1 MSASPIEHAALE
13 WNEQGTPVSRAFDD
27 VYFSNQDG
35 PKETHYVF
43 LTGNGL
49 PERFVTHPS
58 RRFTVAETG
67 FGTGLNFLTLWQAF
81 RLFLGAHPNAP
92 LASLH
97 FISFEK
103 FPLSL
108 RDLEEVHR
116 SWPQFSEL
124 CEELQ
129 RAWPP
134 ALPGCHRLLLDNERV
149 TLDLWFGDVNEVL
162 PTLDDS
168 AQEQVDAWFL
178 DGFAPSKNPEMWTP
192 LLFNSMA
199 RMAAPSG
206 TFATFTAAGFVRRG
220 LQQAGFDVSRTKGF
234 GHKREMLVGVRRDE
248 LPASLHNQHPWY
260 RTPKA
265 ESPDDVAIVGGGIAS
280 AMTALALLR
289 RGAKVTLYCA
299 DDEPAQN
306 ASGNAQGALY
316 PLLAKQASALSD
328 IFTHAFVFARRHYD
342 NLIRQGVS
350 FPYQWCGVTQLG
362 YDDKSRQKVANMLAS
377 SPLPDIAR
385 AVTQAEAEALCGL
398 PTGCGGIHYP
408 QGGWLSPR
416 RLTPQSLEVAQ
427 KRGMKAH
434 YQHRLTTLT
443 QTEHGWELRFDNGS
457 VALHATVILANGHCL
472 PEFSQTSTL
481 PLTPVRGQVSQIPT
495 SDELSHL
502 RQVICYDGYMTPVD
516 ADGRFH
522 CIGASYG
529 RDDLRTDYRE
539 DEQQDNRQRLIRCLP
554 SVEWPTRI
562 DVSDGLARCGV
573 RSAVRDHLPMVGA
586 VPDAVRLLNDYQ
598 NLHQKIRRGEN
609 VDAAPVWHGLYM
621 LGGLGS
627 RGLCSAP
634 LMAEVLVSQIFG
646 EPLPLPAKLIAAL
659 NPNRLWI
666 RKLLKGNSISQDS
679 REE

>member
-1 MSASPIEHAALE
+1 MNAPPIKHASLE

-35 PKETHYVF
+35 PEETHYVF

-49 PERFVTHPS
+49 PERFAKHS
-58 RRFTVAETG
+58 ARRFTVAETG

-81 RLFLGAHPNAP
+81 RQFRDTNPDAP
-92 LASLH
+92 LAALH

-116 SWPQFSEL
+116 AWPQYFEL
-124 CEELQ
+124 CKELQ

-134 ALPGCHRLLLDNERV
+134 ALPGCHRLLLDDERV

-162 PTLDDS
+162 PTLGDGV
-168 AQEQVDAWFL
+168 QEQVDAWFL
-178 DGFAPSKNPEMWTP
+178 DGFAPSKNPQMWTP
-192 LLFNSMA
+192 LLFDSMA

-220 LQQAGFDVSRTKGF
+220 LQQAGFDVSRIKGF
-234 GHKREMLVGVRRDE
+234 GQKREMLVGVRRSE
-248 LPASLHNQHPWY
+248 LPVPLRDERPWY

-265 ESPDDVAIVGGGIAS
+265 EGSDDVAIIGGGIAS
-280 AMTALALLR
+280 AMAALALLR
-289 RGAKVTLYCA
+289 RGALVTLYCA

-328 IFTHAFVFARRHYD
+328 VFTHAFIFARRRYD
-342 NLIRQGVS
+342 ALLLQGID
-350 FPYQWCGVTQLG
+350 FEHQWCGVTQLG
-362 YDDKSRQKVANMLAS
+362 YDEKSRQKVANMLAS
-377 SPLPDIAR
+377 APLSELAR
-385 AVTQAEAEALCGL
+385 AVTQEEAEALCGL

-416 RLTPQSLEVAQ
+416 RLTQRAIEEAQ
-427 KRGMKAH
+427 KRGMSAH
-434 YQHRLTTLT
+434 YQRRLTSLT
-443 QTEHGWELRFDNGS
+443 QSGDGWKLRFENGD
-457 VALHATVILANGHCL
+457 VVRHKTVILANGHRL
-472 PEFSQTSTL
+472 PDFNQTSSL
-481 PLTPVRGQVSQIPT
+481 ALTPVRGQVSQIPT
-495 SDELSHL
+495 SSELRRL
-502 RQVICYDGYMTPVD
+502 QQVICYDGYMTPVD
-516 ADGRFH
+516 AEGQFH

-529 RDDLRTDYRE
+529 RDEQNTDYRE
-539 DEQQDNRQRLIRCLP
+539 EEQQENRQRLIRCLP
-554 SVEWPTRI
+554 NVEWPTRV
-562 DVSDGLARCGV
+562 DVSAGLARCGV

-586 VPDAVRLLNDYQ
+586 VPDTERLLNDYQ
-598 NLHQKIRRGEN
+598 NLHEKIRRKED
-609 VDAAPVWHGLYM
+609 VDAAPVWRGLYM

-634 LMAEVLVSQIFG
+634 LMAETLASQIFG
-646 EPLPLPAKLIAAL
+646 EPLPLSADLASAL
-659 NPNRLWI
+659 NPNRLWV
-666 RKLLKGNSISQDS
+666 RKLLKGTAISG
-679 REE
+679 

>member
-35 PKETHYVF
+35 PQETHYVF

-49 PERFVTHPS
+49 PERFATHPS

-67 FGTGLNFLTLWQAF
+67 FGTGLNFLTLWLAF
-81 RLFLGAHPNAP
+81 RQFRDAHPNAP

-103 FPLSL
+103 FPLSH

-116 SWPQFSEL
+116 SWPQFAEL

-134 ALPGCHRLLLDNERV
+134 ALPGCHRLLLDNDRV
-149 TLDLWFGDVNEVL
+149 TLDLWFGDVNEIL
-162 PTLDDS
+162 PTLGDS
-168 AQEQVDAWFL
+168 AQAQVDAWFL

-192 LLFNSMA
+192 LLFDSMA

-220 LQQAGFDVSRTKGF
+220 LQQAGFDVSRIKGF
-234 GHKREMLVGVRRDE
+234 GRKREMLVGVRRDE
-248 LPASLHNQHPWY
+248 LPATQRDERPWH

-265 ESPDDVAIVGGGIAS
+265 ENPDDVAIIGGGIAS

-299 DDEPAQN
+299 DSEPAQN

-328 IFTHAFVFARRHYD
+328 VFTHAFLFARRRYD
-342 NLIRQGVS
+342 ELQLQGIG
-350 FPYQWCGVTQLG
+350 FEHQWCGVTQLG
-362 YDDKSRQKVANMLAS
+362 YDEKSRQKIANMLAS
-377 SPLPDIAR
+377 SPLPEIAR

-398 PTGCGGIHYP
+398 PTGCGGINYP

-416 RLTPQSLEVAQ
+416 QLTQRAIEDAQ
-427 KRGMKAH
+427 KRGMRAH
-434 YQHRLTTLT
+434 YQHSLTALA
-443 QTEHGWELRFDNGS
+443 QTETGWELRFENGEI
-457 VALHATVILANGHCL
+457 VRHATVILANGHRL
-472 PEFSQTSTL
+472 PELDQTSAL
-481 PLTPVRGQVSQIPT
+481 ALTPVRGQVSQIPT
-495 SDELSHL
+495 SNELSRL
-502 RQVICYDGYMTPVD
+502 QQVICYDGYMTPVD
-516 ADGRFH
+516 ADRRFH

-529 RDDLRTDYRE
+529 RDDQRTDYRE

-554 SVEWPTRI
+554 NVEWPTRI

-586 VPDAVRLLNDYQ
+586 VPDAARLLNDYQ
-598 NLHQKIRRGEN
+598 NLHQKIRRGET
-609 VDAAPVWHGLYM
+609 VGAAPVWRGLYM

-646 EPLPLPAKLIAAL
+646 EPLPLSADLAAAL

-666 RKLLKGNSISQDS
+666 RKLLKGTAISQES
-679 REE
+679 QMG